1 MEASSSHTQ
10 LPLATPTRSVPCDR
24 HKHPQDELDKSLSRY
39 SKQTPETRV
48 MKCNVYAYQVFWF
61 MVSCITRLRYMLS
74 TRLHMSTCSSRSDFS
89 SLAASRRKTLEEL
102 VMKTCK
108 EKDCGRS
115 EIRFFFIIIP
125 QTELYW
131 FEPHK
136 EHFISVASLDF
147 EPLVTCTPEHL
158 DSPVVWPGHQRG
170 RYTPKSRNQSIYS
183 QNSCTN

>member
-10 LPLATPTRSVPCDR
+10 LPLATPTRSVPCDG
-24 HKHPQDELDKSLSRY
+24 HKHTQDELDKSLSRY

-74 TRLHMSTCSSRSDFS
+74 TRLHMSTCSSRSDFN

-108 EKDCGRS
+108 EISGRN
-115 EIRFFFIIIP
+115 EISFFF
-125 QTELYW
+125 
-131 FEPHK
+131 
-136 EHFISVASLDF
+136 
-147 EPLVTCTPEHL
+147 
-158 DSPVVWPGHQRG
+158 
-170 RYTPKSRNQSIYS
+170 NYS
-183 QNSCTN
+183 TN